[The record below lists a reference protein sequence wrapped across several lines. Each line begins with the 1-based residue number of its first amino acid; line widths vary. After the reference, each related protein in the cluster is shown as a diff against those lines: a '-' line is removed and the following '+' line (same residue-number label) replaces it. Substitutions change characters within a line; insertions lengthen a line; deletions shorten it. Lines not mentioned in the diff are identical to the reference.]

1 MNLQRY
7 KVDKEAL
14 KKRVTDALEKL
25 SVLRAGMGLFQD
37 KTLGIWL
44 GIFCF
49 LLCLLLSGVKRDD

>member
-25 SVLRAGMGLFQD
+25 SVLSAGMGLFQD

-44 GIFCF
+44 GWRRFSAFCCVYCF
-49 LLCLLLSGVKRDD
+49 LE